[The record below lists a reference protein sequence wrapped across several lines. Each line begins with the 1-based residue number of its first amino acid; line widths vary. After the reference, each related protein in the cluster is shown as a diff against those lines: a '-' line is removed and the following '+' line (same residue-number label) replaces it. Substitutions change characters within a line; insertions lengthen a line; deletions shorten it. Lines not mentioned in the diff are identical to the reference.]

1 MNENNMQIIYKQHED
16 GYQCLFDTRSNQ
28 FFSNGGNSISFLTEP
43 LLELA
48 NSIVNKSNRQIL
60 EIAQSYSDG
69 EGDTE
74 KMIASK
80 YIEMNPDIKLRVL
93 EKLSAPKV
101 NKKMTYT
108 GKKRGR
114 KAKIEAGE
122 AKPKVVNLDENGQP
136 RKRGRPKKSV

>member
-1 MNENNMQIIYKQHED
+1 MQIIYKQHEN

-28 FFSNGGNSISFLTEP
+28 FFSNGGNRISFLTEP

-48 NSIVNKSNRQIL
+48 NSIVNKSDKQIL
-60 EIAQSYSDG
+60 EIAQSYSDD
-69 EGDTE
+69 GDTE
-74 KMIASK
+74 KMIAAK
-80 YIEMNPDIKLRVL
+80 YLEMNPDIKQRVF

-101 NKKMTYT
+101 NKKRTYT

>member
-1 MNENNMQIIYKQHED
+1 MQIIYKQHEN

-28 FFSNGGNSISFLTEP
+28 FFSNGGNRISFLTEP

-48 NSIVNKSNRQIL
+48 NSIVNKSDKQIL
-60 EIAQSYSDG
+60 EIAQSYSDD
-69 EGDTE
+69 GDTE
-74 KMIASK
+74 KMIAAK
-80 YIEMNPDIKLRVL
+80 YLEMNPDIKQRVF

-101 NKKMTYT
+101 NKKRTYT

-114 KAKIEAGE
+114 KVKIEAGE

-136 RKRGRPKKSV
+136 RKRGRPKKIV

>member
-1 MNENNMQIIYKQHED
+1 MQIIYKQHEN

-28 FFSNGGNSISFLTEP
+28 FFSNGGNRISFLTEP

-48 NSIVNKSNRQIL
+48 NSIVNKSDKQIL
-60 EIAQSYSDG
+60 EIAQSYSDD
-69 EGDTE
+69 GDTE
-74 KMIASK
+74 KMIAAK
-80 YIEMNPDIKLRVL
+80 YLEMNPDIKQRVF
-93 EKLSAPKV
+93 EKLSDPKV
-101 NKKMTYT
+101 NKKRTYT